1 MSTRTFFQKITPFG
15 CLVGSELNYIF
26 QLKAQSCIFTKSLFS
41 LEEEMV
47 TLFTTEKRKA
57 SSRNSLRLV
66 VRLRGRS
73 LMQMR
78 KNNEPRTEP
87 CGTPALT
94 NLQTED

>member
-1 MSTRTFFQKITPFG
+1 
-15 CLVGSELNYIF
+15 
-26 QLKAQSCIFTKSLFS
+26 
-41 LEEEMV
+41 MV

-78 KNNEPRTEP
+78 KNNGPRTEP

-94 NLQTED
+94 DLQTED